1 MSVKIRLRRMGARN
15 QPSYRVVVV
24 DSRKK
29 RDGAFIEKIGYYDP
43 KPEEYQYKID
53 HERALYWLEQGA
65 IPSDTVRSL
74 LKKEGILRKFHENK
88 YGKATSEVVSEQSD
102 VANDEIDMN
111 AEDSAK

>member
-29 RDGAFIEKIGYYDP
+29 RDGAYIEKIGYYDP
-43 KPEEYQYKID
+43 KPEETQYKID
-53 HERALYWLEQGA
+53 HERAIYWLEQGA

-74 LKKEGILRKFHENK
+74 FKKEGILQRIHENK
-88 YGKATSEVVSEQSD
+88 FGKDTSEAPKEQSEEAED
-102 VANDEIDMN
+102 VTEEK
-111 AEDSAK
+111 AEDSAE

>member
-29 RDGAFIEKIGYYDP
+29 RDGAFIEKIGFYDP
-43 KPEEYQYKID
+43 KPEEFEYKID

-65 IPSDTVRSL
+65 IPSDTVKSL
-74 LKKEGILRKFHENK
+74 FKKEGILKKFHEAK
-88 YGKATSEVVSEQSD
+88 YGKAISEVVSEKSD
-102 VANDEIDMN
+102 VANDEIDMK

>member
-53 HERALYWLEQGA
+53 QERALYWLEKGA

-74 LKKEGILRKFHENK
+74 LKKEGILKKFHEIK
-88 YGKATSEVVSEQSD
+88 YGKATSVVVSEQSD
-102 VANDEIDMN
+102 VANDEIDMK
-111 AEDSAK
+111 AENSAK

>member
-43 KPEEYQYKID
+43 KPEKFNYKID
-53 HERALYWLEQGA
+53 NERAVYWLEQGA
-65 IPSDTVRSL
+65 IPSDTVKSL
-74 LKKEGILRKFHENK
+74 LKKEGILQKIHEKK
-88 YGKATSEVVSEQSD
+88 YSKATSEVVSEESD

-111 AEDSAK
+111 ADESAK

>member
-1 MSVKIRLRRMGARN
+1 LSVKIRLRRMGARN

-43 KPEEYQYKID
+43 KPEVYQYSID
-53 HERALYWLEQGA
+53 HDRAMYWLEQGA

-74 LKKEGILRKFHENK
+74 FQKDGILKEFHEKK
-88 YGKATSEVVSEQSD
+88 YSKATSEVVSENYD
-102 VANDEIDMN
+102 IADDAIDMN
-111 AEDSAK
+111 AEESAK